1 MDATKP
7 AGRLASPL
15 TEVLGLTPE
24 RAAFEAWAAK
34 RWGREAYRH
43 TSDTSGEWDAWQAA
57 RVDLAAALQWYA
69 DGMHFDKASPDAFA
83 SKLLETPGSGW
94 RLAAVAAMLTGCSQM
109 TQPSD
114 IEVAQELCG
123 QRGGFTHVSR
133 FEHGQNLLIN
143 CKDGTYIDVRLAKKA

>member
-15 TEVLGLTPE
+15 TEVLGLVPK
-24 RAAFEAWAAK
+24 RANVGDTVECDV
-34 RWGREAYRH
+34 RH
-43 TSDTSGEWDAWQAA
+43 PYPQTHRLVLETT
-57 RVDLAAALQWYA
+57 AAA
-69 DGMHFDKASPDAFA
+69 AFA
-83 SKLLETPGSGW
+83 SKLLATPGSGW